1 MWTLSVATP
10 NFLAATDIEPSSSP
24 SIGPLSEIPRPNPDG
39 LERQVRDVD
48 VASLRRSWIRGAALI
63 DFVSLAVRQ
72 AEVATAQ
79 GGEEVRAVMEAR
91 RHDVD
96 DVALALAYS
105 G

>member
-1 MWTLSVATP
+1 M
-10 NFLAATDIEPSSSP
+10 
-24 SIGPLSEIPRPNPDG
+24 
-39 LERQVRDVD
+39 
-48 VASLRRSWIRGAALI
+48 I